1 MMANTGNMPEALDV
15 AGSKHAPEA
24 KYTPEEIIAKLQAH
38 PKFGSQIKPI
48 TKHQSAI
55 ISSGLEPAVVIAGA
69 GSGKTETMSNRVL
82 YLVANG
88 FATPDQILGLTFT
101 RKAAGELSVRIRKR
115 LRQLS
120 QLPEFK
126 HITTHSTAVTTYHS
140 YAGKLLSEHAIRYG
154 IDADAEPLGEAAIW
168 QIASDV
174 VRNWSDDSYRNDSAV
189 STVIKD
195 LLGLSKFMLEHQVA
209 ASDIKTI
216 GDEMLERLQALA
228 GSTNED
234 TRAVARAMRQ
244 RNSLLPMVEAFMERR
259 KAAGELSF
267 DDQMSLAADIAQN
280 FVDVGTLERG
290 KFTVVLLDE
299 YQDTSQSQVR
309 MLSSLFGNSVS
320 ETGHPVMAVGDPSQ
334 AIYTWRGASA
344 GTMASF
350 HKYFPKAAG
359 QTGIEQ
365 FSLPTTFRNDKII
378 LAAANTISE
387 QIKADGGQQVVELE
401 ARNGAGEGE
410 LAYGVYETVETESQ
424 AIAEYF
430 KALWNPESNKS
441 FAVLVRKRSQIASIE
456 NALHEQGLPV
466 EVIGIGGLIHIP
478 EVADVVTL
486 MKIITDPDSG
496 SSLMRHLTGPRI
508 NLGPRD
514 IAALGTFSRE
524 RATAMHA
531 DSKSFIKK
539 IAAGNPDQLEADDQF
554 SGSIIDAL
562 DEISSAHK
570 HTFSEV
576 GYKRLV
582 VFAQDLRRLRSRAG
596 GQITDLITEI
606 ENYLTLESELTL
618 REGSQSG
625 RRHLDRF
632 LDEAAKFE
640 RSGGSV
646 SAFLDWLDI
655 ASDEEG
661 GLKVGA
667 PEVRTDVVQIL
678 TVHMAKGAEWD
689 VVAIPGLSEGTFPGV
704 NRSDPDNWLKNEK
717 HVPFALRGDAHEL
730 PHFTLDGI
738 TKNSDAAKAIKE
750 FARQCVD
757 HIKMRE
763 EMRLA
768 YVAVTRARTHLICTT
783 AWWRDGANWVSPS
796 NIFTLIATAASAN
809 GGRLISDVAAPDE
822 TCENPTLENPQTAA
836 WPRDYLG
843 DKRAQFDAAIERVN
857 ASQVH
862 PLVDSTDAEVNSWIM
877 DANSLIT
884 EQRNRASDVV
894 TVALPTRLS
903 TSTLVALH
911 ENPQELAL
919 NIRRPMPR
927 GQDQYSR
934 RGTAFHLW
942 VEQQFTDPAT
952 LFGEEYLDY
961 LDPLDDDSKL
971 EDLKAAWLKSVY
983 ANRTPARVEVPFE
996 TTIAG
1001 VLVRGRIDA
1010 VYKNPDGDGFQ
1021 VVDWKTGSKQL
1032 GRSAQ
1037 VQLAMYR
1044 LAWAKLSGCDIS
1056 KVSAAFHYVPTG
1068 ITDQPADLLDEA
1080 ALIALISSVDEAQ

>member
-1 MMANTGNMPEALDV
+1 MTDALGN
-15 AGSKHAPEA
+15 SQA

-126 HITTHSTAVTTYHS
+126 HITSTSTAVTTYHS

-154 IDADAEPLGEAAIW
+154 IDADADPLGEAAIW

-189 STVIKD
+189 STVIRD
-195 LLGLSKFMLEHQVA
+195 LLGLSKFMLEHQVK
-209 ASDIKTI
+209 ASDIEAI
-216 GDEMLERLQALA
+216 GNEMLEKLA
-228 GSTNED
+228 VLGGGTNED

-244 RNSLLPMVEAFMERR
+244 RNSLLPMVDAFMERR
-259 KAAGELSF
+259 KASGELSF

-280 FVDVGTLERG
+280 FEDVGTLERG
-290 KFTVVLLDE
+290 KYTVVLLDE

-309 MLSSLFGNSVS
+309 MLSSLYGNSVK

-359 QTGIEQ
+359 QAGTQQ
-365 FSLPTTFRNDKII
+365 FSLPTTFRNDAII
-378 LAAANTISE
+378 LAAANAMSAH
-387 QIKADGGQQVVELE
+387 IKADGGQQVVELE
-401 ARNGAGEGE
+401 ARNGAGAGE
-410 LAYGVYETVETESQ
+410 LAYGIYETVETESQ

-430 KALWNPESNKS
+430 KELWNPDAAKS
-441 FAVLVRKRSQIASIE
+441 FAVLVRKRSQIPSIE
-456 NALHEQGLPV
+456 HALREQGLPV

-486 MKIITDPDSG
+486 MKIITDPDAG
-496 SSLMRHLTGPRI
+496 SSLMRHLTGPR
-508 NLGPRD
+508 D
-514 IAALGTFSRE
+514 IAALGGFSRE
-524 RATAMHA
+524 RAKALHA

-554 SGSIIDAL
+554 AGSIIDAL
-562 DEISSAHK
+562 DEITSAK
-570 HTFSEV
+570 KTGFSDL
-576 GYKRLV
+576 GYQRLV
-582 VFAQDLRRLRSRAG
+582 TFAQDLRRLRSRAG

-606 ENYLTLESELTL
+606 ENYLTLETEITL
-618 REGSQSG
+618 REGSQTG

-646 SAFLDWLDI
+646 SAFLDWLDV

-689 VVAIPGLSEGTFPGV
+689 VVAVPGLSEGTFPGV

-730 PHFTLDGI
+730 PHFSLDGI
-738 TKNSDAAKAIKE
+738 SKNSEASKAIKE
-750 FARQCVD
+750 FASQCVD
-757 HIKMRE
+757 QIKMRE

-783 AWWRDGANWVSPS
+783 AWWRDGSKSVSPS
-796 NIFTLIATAASAN
+796 NIFTLIAGAASAH
-809 GGRLISDVAAPDE
+809 GGRLISDCAAPDNDS
-822 TCENPTLENPQTAA
+822 ENPTLENPVTAV

-843 DKRAQFDAAIERVN
+843 EKRAQFDAAIALVH
-857 ASQVH
+857 ASDVH
-862 PLVDSTDAEVNSWIM
+862 PLIDSRDDEVNSWIM
-877 DANSLIT
+877 DAHSLIT
-884 EQRNRASDVV
+884 EQRNRASDLLQ
-894 TVALPTRLS
+894 VALPTRLS

-942 VEQQFTDPAT
+942 VERQFTDAAT
-952 LFGEEYLDY
+952 LFGDEYLDY
-961 LDPLDDDSKL
+961 LDPLEDDSKL
-971 EDLKAAWLKSVY
+971 EDLKAAWLKSNF

-1001 VLVRGRIDA
+1001 VLIRGRIDA
-1010 VYKNPDGDGFQ
+1010 IYSDGDGFQ

-1032 GRSAQ
+1032 GKSAQ

-1056 KVSAAFHYVPTG
+1056 KISAAFHYVPTG
-1068 ITDQPADLLDEA
+1068 VTDQLADLLDEA
-1080 ALIALISSVDEAQ
+1080 ALIALIASVDSIQPAS

>member
-1 MMANTGNMPEALDV
+1 MTKAQYA
-15 AGSKHAPEA
+15 
-24 KYTPEEIIAKLQAH
+24 PEEIIAKLQ
-38 PKFGSQIKPI
+38 KEFGSEIKPI
-48 TKHQSAI
+48 TEHQSAI

-120 QLPEFK
+120 QFKEFE
-126 HITTHSTAVTTYHS
+126 HITSTSAVTTYHS

-154 IDADAEPLGEAAIW
+154 IDADTDPLGEAAIW

-174 VRNWSDDSYRNDSAV
+174 VRNWSDDSYRNDSEV

-195 LLGLSKFMLEHQVA
+195 LLGLSKLMLEHQVKA
-209 ASDIKTI
+209 ADIETI
-216 GDEMLERLQALA
+216 GNDMLGKLELLA

-244 RNSLLPMVEAFMERR
+244 RNGLLPMVEAFMERR

-280 FVDVGTLERG
+280 FEDVGTLERG
-290 KFTVVLLDE
+290 KYTVVLLDE

-309 MLSSLFGNSVS
+309 MLSSLYGA
-320 ETGHPVMAVGDPSQ
+320 GHPVMAVGDPSQ

-350 HKYFPKAAG
+350 SKYFPKAQG
-359 QTGIEQ
+359 QTGREQ

-378 LAAANTISE
+378 LTAANAISA

-401 ARNGAGEGE
+401 ARDDAGPGE
-410 LAYGVYETVETESQ
+410 LAYGIYETVETESQ

-430 KALWNPESNKS
+430 KALWNPEEKKT
-441 FAVLVRKRSQIASIE
+441 FAVLVRKRSQIPSIE
-456 NALHEQGLPV
+456 SALREQGLPV

-486 MKIITDPDSG
+486 MKIITDPDAG

-514 IAALGTFSRE
+514 IAALGAFSRE
-524 RATAMHA
+524 RAKLLHA

-554 SGSIIDAL
+554 AGSIIDAL
-562 DEISSAHK
+562 DEITSAK
-570 HTFSEV
+570 KSGFSEL
-576 GYKRLV
+576 GYQRLV
-582 VFAQDLRRLRSRAG
+582 SFAQDLRRLRSRAG
-596 GQITDLITEI
+596 GQITDLVTEI
-606 ENYLTLESELTL
+606 ENYLTLESEITL
-618 REGSQSG
+618 REGSQTG

-632 LDEAAKFE
+632 LDEASKFE

-678 TVHMAKGAEWD
+678 TVHMAKGAEWH
-689 VVAIPGLSEGTFPGV
+689 VVAVPGLSDGTFPGV

-730 PHFTLDGI
+730 PHFSLDRI

-750 FARQCVD
+750 FTRQCVD

-768 YVAVTRARTHLICTT
+768 YVAVTRARTHLICTAT
-783 AWWRDGANWVSPS
+783 WWRDGANSVSPS
-796 NIFTLIATAASAN
+796 DFFTLIAGAASAN
-809 GGRLISDVAAPDE
+809 GGRLISDVAAPDDHA
-822 TCENPTLENPQTAA
+822 ENPTLENPLTAM

-843 DKRAQFDAAIERVN
+843 DRRAQFDAAIGLVN
-857 ASQVH
+857 ASDVH
-862 PLVDSTDAEVNSWIM
+862 PLVASKDLEVNSWIM
-877 DANSLIT
+877 DAHSLIT
-884 EQRNRASDVV
+884 EQRNRSSDVV
-894 TVALPTRLS
+894 QVALPTRLS

-942 VEQQFTDPAT
+942 VERQFTEAAT
-952 LFGEEYLDY
+952 LFGDEYLDY

-971 EDLKAAWLKSVY
+971 EDLKAAWLKSSF

-996 TTIAG
+996 TIIAG
-1001 VLVRGRIDA
+1001 VLIRGRIDA
-1010 VYKNPDGDGFQ
+1010 VYPDGDGFQ

-1032 GRSAQ
+1032 GKSAQ

-1044 LAWAKLSGCDIS
+1044 LAWAKLSGCDIF
-1056 KVSAAFHYVPTG
+1056 KISAAFHYVPTG
-1068 ITDQPADLLDEA
+1068 VTDQPADLLDEA
-1080 ALIALISSVDEAQ
+1080 ALIKLITSIDQA

>member
-1 MMANTGNMPEALDV
+1 M
-15 AGSKHAPEA
+15 SA
-24 KYTPEEIIAKLQAH
+24 KYTPEQIIEKLQAH

-48 TKHQSAI
+48 TSHQSSI

-120 QLPEFK
+120 QLKEFE
-126 HITTHSTAVTTYHS
+126 HITSTSTAVTTYHS

-154 IDADAEPLGEAAIW
+154 IDADADPLGEAAIW

-174 VRNWSDDSYRNDSAV
+174 VRNWSDDSYRNDSEV

-195 LLGLSKFMLEHQVA
+195 LLGLSKLMLEHQVKA
-209 ASDIKTI
+209 ADIEAI
-216 GDEMLERLQALA
+216 GNDMLGKLELLA

-244 RNSLLPMVEAFMERR
+244 RNGLLPMVEAFMERR

-280 FVDVGTLERG
+280 FQDVGTLERG
-290 KFTVVLLDE
+290 KYTVVLLDE

-309 MLSSLFGNSVS
+309 MLSSLYGS
-320 ETGHPVMAVGDPSQ
+320 GHPVMAVGDPSQ

-350 HKYFPKAAG
+350 SKYFPKAQG
-359 QTGIEQ
+359 QTGREQ

-378 LAAANTISE
+378 LAAANAISA

-401 ARNGAGEGE
+401 ARDDAGPGE
-410 LAYGVYETVETESQ
+410 LAYGIYETVETESQ

-430 KALWNPESNKS
+430 KALWNPEEKKT
-441 FAVLVRKRSQIASIE
+441 FAVLVRKRSQIPSIE
-456 NALHEQGLPV
+456 SALREQGLPV

-486 MKIITDPDSG
+486 MKIITDPDAG

-514 IAALGTFSRE
+514 IAALGAFSRE
-524 RATAMHA
+524 RAKLLHA

-554 SGSIIDAL
+554 AGSIIDAL
-562 DEISSAHK
+562 DEITSAK
-570 HTFSEV
+570 KGGFSDL
-576 GYKRLV
+576 GYQRLIS
-582 VFAQDLRRLRSRAG
+582 FAQDLRRLRSRAG

-606 ENYLTLESELTL
+606 ENYLTLESEITL
-618 REGSQSG
+618 REGTQTG

-632 LDEAAKFE
+632 LDEASKFE
-640 RSGGSV
+640 HSGGSL

-678 TVHMAKGAEWD
+678 TVHMAKGAEWH
-689 VVAIPGLSEGTFPGV
+689 VVAVPGLSDGTFPGV

-730 PHFTLDGI
+730 PRFTLDGI

-768 YVAVTRARTHLICTT
+768 YVAVTRARTHLICT
-783 AWWRDGANWVSPS
+783 ASWWRDGANSVSPS
-796 NIFTLIATAASAN
+796 NFFTLIAGAASAN
-809 GGRLISDVAAPDE
+809 GGRLISDVAAPDDDA
-822 TCENPTLENPQTAA
+822 ENPTLENPLTAI

-843 DKRAQFDAAIERVN
+843 DKRAQFDAAIALVN
-857 ASQVH
+857 ASEVH
-862 PLVDSTDAEVNSWIM
+862 PLIDSQNPEVNSWIM
-877 DANSLIT
+877 DAHSLIT

-894 TVALPTRLS
+894 EVALPTRLS

-942 VEQQFTDPAT
+942 VERQFTDAAT
-952 LFGEEYLDY
+952 LFGDEYLDY
-961 LDPLDDDSKL
+961 LDPLEDDSKL
-971 EDLKAAWLKSVY
+971 EDLKAAWLKSSF
-983 ANRTPARVEVPFE
+983 ADRTPARVEVPFE

-1001 VLVRGRIDA
+1001 VLIRGRIDA
-1010 VYKNPDGDGFQ
+1010 IYPDGDGFQ

-1032 GRSAQ
+1032 GKSAQ

-1044 LAWAKLSGCDIS
+1044 LAWAKLSGCDVS
-1056 KVSAAFHYVPTG
+1056 KISAAFHYVPTG
-1068 ITDQPADLLDEA
+1068 VTDQPADLLDEA
-1080 ALIALISSVDEAQ
+1080 ALVALISSIQQSE

>member
-1 MMANTGNMPEALDV
+1 MSQDKKPTF
-15 AGSKHAPEA
+15 
-24 KYTPEEIIAKLQAH
+24 TPEQIIAKLQAH

-48 TKHQSAI
+48 TVHQSQI
-55 ISSGLEPAVVIAGA
+55 IQSGLEPSVVVAGA

-82 YLVANG
+82 YLVANEL
-88 FATPDQILGLTFT
+88 ATPDQILGLTFT

-126 HITTHSTAVTTYHS
+126 HISATGTAVTTYHS

-174 VRNWSDDSYRNDSAV
+174 VRNWADDSYRNQSAV

-195 LLGLSKFMLEHQVA
+195 LLGLSKFMLEHQA
-209 ASDIKTI
+209 KASDIERI
-216 GDEMLERLQALA
+216 DNEILEQMQRFS
-228 GSTNED
+228 GSTNEE
-234 TRAVARAMRQ
+234 TRAVVRAMQQ
-244 RNSLLPMVEAFMERR
+244 RNSLLPMVEVFMERR

-267 DDQMSLAADIAQN
+267 DDQMSLAADISEN
-280 FVDVGTLERG
+280 FADVGALERG
-290 KFTVVLLDE
+290 KYKIVLLDE

-309 MLSSLFGNSVS
+309 MLSSLYGG
-320 ETGHPVMAVGDPSQ
+320 GHPVMAVGDPSQ

-350 HKYFPKAAG
+350 VKYFPKQG
-359 QTGIEQ
+359 HQTGVQ
-365 FSLPTTFRNDKII
+365 MFSLPTTFRNDSII
-378 LAAANTISE
+378 LAAANAVGAH
-387 QIKADGGQQVVELE
+387 IKSSGGQQVVELE
-401 ARNGAGEGE
+401 ARDGASKGE
-410 LAYGVYETVETESQ
+410 LAYGVYETIGSE
-424 AIAEYF
+424 AAGIAEYF
-430 KALWNPESNKS
+430 KALWNPDALKS
-441 FAVLVRKRSQIASIE
+441 CAVLVRKRSQIPAIE
-456 NALHEQGLPV
+456 SALRERGLPV

-486 MKIITDPDSG
+486 MKLITDPDAG

-524 RATAMHA
+524 RAKAVHA

-562 DEISSAHK
+562 DEITSAK
-570 HTFSEV
+570 KISFSDI
-576 GYKRLV
+576 GYQRLV
-582 VFAQDLRRLRSRAG
+582 IFAQDLRRLRARSG
-596 GQITDLITEI
+596 GQITDLISEI
-606 ENYLTLESELTL
+606 ENYLTLETEIVL
-618 REGSQSG
+618 REGSQTG

-640 RSGGSV
+640 RTGGSI
-646 SAFLDWLDI
+646 SAFLDWLDV

-667 PEVRTDVVQIL
+667 PEVRTDVIQIL

-689 VVAIPGLSEGTFPGV
+689 VVAVPGLSEGTFPGV
-704 NRSDPDNWLKNEK
+704 NKSDPDNWLKNEK
-717 HVPFALRGDAHEL
+717 HVPFALRGDASEL
-730 PHFTLDGI
+730 PSFSFDGI
-738 TKNSDAAKAIKE
+738 EKNSEAAKAIKA
-750 FARQCVD
+750 FGSQCVD
-757 HIKMRE
+757 QIKMRE

-768 YVAVTRARTHLICTT
+768 YVAVTRARTHLLCT
-783 AWWRDGANWVSPS
+783 ASWWRDGSRSVAPS
-796 NIFTLIATAASAN
+796 TIFNIIAASASSN
-809 GGRLISDVAAPDE
+809 GGVLISDILAPE
-822 TCENPTLENPQTAA
+822 EASENPTLENPQIAA

-843 DKRAQFDAAIERVN
+843 EKRASFDVAVELIAT
-857 ASQVH
+857 S
-862 PLVDSTDAEVNSWIM
+862 AEHSLIPNHSKVINSWIV
-877 DANSLIT
+877 DAQSLIT
-884 EQRNRASDVV
+884 EHQLQKKDVIE
-894 TVALPTRLS
+894 VALPTRLS
-903 TSTLVALH
+903 TSNLVALH
-911 ENPQELAL
+911 EDPQGLAL

-942 VEQQFTDPAT
+942 VEREFTDAAT

-961 LDPLDDDSKL
+961 LDPLEGDATL
-971 EDLKAAWLKSVY
+971 ENLKASWLKSSF
-983 ANRTPARVEVPFE
+983 ASRTPVRVEVPFE

-1001 VLVRGRIDA
+1001 VLIRGRIDA
-1010 VYKNPDGDGFQ
+1010 IYSDGDGFQ
-1021 VVDWKTGSKQL
+1021 VVDWKTGSKKL
-1032 GRSAQ
+1032 GESAR

-1044 LAWAKLSGCDIS
+1044 LAWAKLSGCELS

-1068 ITDQPADLLDEA
+1068 VTDQPADLLDEQD
-1080 ALIALISSVDEAQ
+1080 LIKLITAIEINKK

>member
-1 MMANTGNMPEALDV
+1 MTD
-15 AGSKHAPEA
+15 A
-24 KYTPEEIIAKLQAH
+24 KYTPEQIIAKLQAH

-126 HITTHSTAVTTYHS
+126 HITSTSTAVTTYHS

-195 LLGLSKFMLEHQVA
+195 LLGLSKLMLEHQVKA
-209 ASDIKTI
+209 AEIESI
-216 GDEMLERLQALA
+216 GNEMLERLEAL
-228 GSTNED
+228 GGDTNDE
-234 TRAVARAMRQ
+234 TRKVARAMRQ

-280 FVDVGTLERG
+280 FEDVGVLERG
-290 KFTVVLLDE
+290 KYKVVLLDE

-309 MLSSLFGNSVS
+309 MLSSLYGA
-320 ETGHPVMAVGDPSQ
+320 GHPVMAVGDPSQ

-350 HKYFPKAAG
+350 HKYFPKAPG

-365 FSLPTTFRNDKII
+365 FSLPTTFRNDAII
-378 LAAANTISE
+378 LAAANSISA

-401 ARNGAGEGE
+401 ARDGAGAGE
-410 LAYGVYETVETESQ
+410 LCYGIYETVETESQ

-441 FAVLVRKRSQIASIE
+441 FAVLVRKRSQIPSIE
-456 NALHEQGLPV
+456 NALREQGLPV

-486 MKIITDPDSG
+486 MKIITDPDAG

-514 IAALGTFSRE
+514 IAALGAFSRE
-524 RATAMHA
+524 RAKAMHA

-539 IAAGNPDQLEADDQF
+539 IAAGNPEQLEADDQF
-554 SGSIIDAL
+554 AGSIIDAL
-562 DEISSAHK
+562 DEIASAK
-570 HTFSEV
+570 KSGFSDL
-576 GYKRLV
+576 GYQRLLT
-582 VFAQDLRRLRSRAG
+582 FAQDLRRLRSRAG
-596 GQITDLITEI
+596 GQITDLISEI
-606 ENYLTLESELTL
+606 ENYLTLESEITL
-618 REGSQSG
+618 REGSQTG

-632 LDEAAKFE
+632 LDEASKFE

-646 SAFLDWLDI
+646 SAFLDWLDV

-689 VVAIPGLSEGTFPGV
+689 VVAVPGLSEGTFPGV
-704 NRSDPDNWLKNEK
+704 NKSDPDNWLKNEK

-730 PHFTLDGI
+730 PNFSLEGI
-738 TKNSDAAKAIKE
+738 TKNSEASKAIKA
-750 FARQCVD
+750 FATQCVD
-757 HIKMRE
+757 QIKMRE

-768 YVAVTRARTHLICTT
+768 YVAVTRARSHLICTT
-783 AWWRDGANWVSPS
+783 SWWRDGANSVSPS
-796 NIFTLIATAASAN
+796 QIFTLIASAASAH
-809 GGRLISDVAAPDE
+809 GGRLISDVSAPDDDAD
-822 TCENPTLENPQTAA
+822 NPTLENPLTAI

-843 DKRAQFDAAIERVN
+843 DKRAQFDAAIELVN
-857 ASQVH
+857 ASDVH
-862 PLVDSTDAEVNSWIM
+862 PLIDSQDPEVNSWIM
-877 DANSLIT
+877 DAHSLIT
-884 EQRNRASDVV
+884 EVRNRASDVLEV
-894 TVALPTRLS
+894 PLPSRMS
-903 TSTLVALH
+903 TSTMVALH

-942 VEQQFTDPAT
+942 VERQFTDAAT
-952 LFGEEYLDY
+952 LFGDEYLDY

-971 EDLKAAWLKSVY
+971 EDLKAAWLKSTF

-1001 VLVRGRIDA
+1001 VLIRGRIDA
-1010 VYKNPDGDGFQ
+1010 IYADGDGFQ

-1032 GRSAQ
+1032 GKSAQ

-1056 KVSAAFHYVPTG
+1056 KISAAFHYVPSG
-1068 ITDQPADLLDEA
+1068 ITDSPSDLLDEA
-1080 ALIALISSVDEAQ
+1080 ALIALISNVQKQAK

>member
-1 MMANTGNMPEALDV
+1 MTKAQ
-15 AGSKHAPEA
+15 
-24 KYTPEEIIAKLQAH
+24 YTPEEIIEKLQK
-38 PKFGSQIKPI
+38 KFGSEIKPI
-48 TKHQSAI
+48 TEHQSAI

-88 FATPDQILGLTFT
+88 LATPDQILGLTFT

-120 QLPEFK
+120 QLEEFK
-126 HITTHSTAVTTYHS
+126 HITSTSTAVTTYHS

-154 IDADAEPLGEAAIW
+154 IDADADPLGEAAIW

-195 LLGLSKFMLEHQVA
+195 LLGLSKLMLEHQVK
-209 ASDIKTI
+209 ASDIEAI
-216 GDEMLERLQALA
+216 GNDVLEKLQMLA

-244 RNSLLPMVEAFMERR
+244 RNGLLPMVEAFMERR

-280 FVDVGTLERG
+280 FEDVGTLERG
-290 KFTVVLLDE
+290 KYTVVLLDE

-309 MLSSLFGNSVS
+309 MLSSLYG
-320 ETGHPVMAVGDPSQ
+320 TGHPVMAVGDPSQ

-350 HKYFPKAAG
+350 SKYFPKAQG
-359 QTGIEQ
+359 QTGTEE
-365 FSLPTTFRNDKII
+365 FSLPRTFRNDKII
-378 LAAANTISE
+378 LAAANTISAE
-387 QIKADGGQQVVELE
+387 IKAAGGQQVVELE
-401 ARNGAGEGE
+401 ARTGAGDGE
-410 LAYGVYETVETESQ
+410 LAYGIYETVETESQ

-430 KALWNPESNKS
+430 KALWKPEEKKS
-441 FAVLVRKRSQIASIE
+441 FAVLVRKRSQIVSIE
-456 NALHEQGLPV
+456 NALREQGLPV

-486 MKIITDPDSG
+486 MKIITDPDAG
-496 SSLMRHLTGPRI
+496 SSLMRHLTGARI

-514 IAALGTFSRE
+514 IAALGAFSRE
-524 RATAMHA
+524 RAKAMHA

-562 DEISSAHK
+562 DEITSAK
-570 HTFSEV
+570 KSGFSDL
-576 GYKRLV
+576 GYQRLV
-582 VFAQDLRRLRSRAG
+582 SFAQDLRRLRSRAG
-596 GQITDLITEI
+596 GQITDLVTEI
-606 ENYLTLESELTL
+606 ENYLTLESEITL
-618 REGSQSG
+618 REGSQTG

-632 LDEAAKFE
+632 LDEASKFE

-689 VVAIPGLSEGTFPGV
+689 VVAVPGLSEGTFPGV

-730 PHFTLDGI
+730 PRFTLDGI
-738 TKNSDAAKAIKE
+738 TKNSEAAKAIKE

-783 AWWRDGANWVSPS
+783 SWWRDGANSVSPS
-796 NIFTLIATAASAN
+796 NIFTLISGAASAN
-809 GGRLISDVAAPDE
+809 GGRLISDVAAPDDDA
-822 TCENPTLENPQTAA
+822 ENPTLENPKTAV

-843 DKRAQFDAAIERVN
+843 DKRVQFDAAIALVDSSE
-857 ASQVH
+857 VH
-862 PLVDSTDAEVNSWIM
+862 PLIESQDDEVNSWIM
-877 DANSLIT
+877 DAHSLIT

-894 TVALPTRLS
+894 QVALPTRLS

-911 ENPQELAL
+911 ENPHELAL

-942 VEQQFTDPAT
+942 VERQFTDAAT
-952 LFGEEYLDY
+952 LFGDEYLDY

-971 EDLKAAWLKSVY
+971 EDLKAAWLKSSF

-1001 VLVRGRIDA
+1001 VLIRGRIDA
-1010 VYKNPDGDGFQ
+1010 IYRDGDGFQ

-1032 GRSAQ
+1032 GKSAQ

-1056 KVSAAFHYVPTG
+1056 KISAAFHYVPTG
-1068 ITDQPADLLDEA
+1068 VTDQPADLLDEA
-1080 ALIALISSVDEAQ
+1080 ALIALITAVDLQQ

>member
-1 MMANTGNMPEALDV
+1 MTD
-15 AGSKHAPEA
+15 A
-24 KYTPEEIIAKLQAH
+24 KYTPEQIIAKLQAH

-126 HITTHSTAVTTYHS
+126 HITSTSTAVTTYHS

-195 LLGLSKFMLEHQVA
+195 LLGLSKLMLEHQVKA
-209 ASDIKTI
+209 ADIESI
-216 GDEMLERLQALA
+216 GNEMLERLEAL
-228 GSTNED
+228 GGDTNDE
-234 TRAVARAMRQ
+234 TRKVARAMRQ

-280 FVDVGTLERG
+280 FEDVGVLERG
-290 KFTVVLLDE
+290 KYKVVLLDE

-309 MLSSLFGNSVS
+309 MLSSLYGA
-320 ETGHPVMAVGDPSQ
+320 GHPVMAVGDPSQ

-350 HKYFPKAAG
+350 HKYFPKAPG

-365 FSLPTTFRNDKII
+365 FSLPTTFRNDAII
-378 LAAANTISE
+378 LAAANSISA

-401 ARNGAGEGE
+401 ARDGAGAGE
-410 LAYGVYETVETESQ
+410 LCYGIYETVETESQ

-430 KALWNPESNKS
+430 KALWNPAEGKS
-441 FAVLVRKRSQIASIE
+441 FAVLVRKRSQIPSIE
-456 NALHEQGLPV
+456 NALREQGLPV

-486 MKIITDPDSG
+486 MKIITDPDAG

-514 IAALGTFSRE
+514 IAALGAFSRE
-524 RATAMHA
+524 RAKAMHA

-539 IAAGNPDQLEADDQF
+539 IAAGNPEQLEADDQF
-554 SGSIIDAL
+554 AGSIIDAL
-562 DEISSAHK
+562 DEIASAK
-570 HTFSEV
+570 KSGFSDL
-576 GYKRLV
+576 GYQRLLT
-582 VFAQDLRRLRSRAG
+582 FAQDLRRLRSRAG
-596 GQITDLITEI
+596 GQITDLISEI
-606 ENYLTLESELTL
+606 ENYLTLESEITL
-618 REGSQSG
+618 REGSQTG

-632 LDEAAKFE
+632 LDEASKFE

-646 SAFLDWLDI
+646 SAFLDWLDV

-689 VVAIPGLSEGTFPGV
+689 VVAVPGLSEGTFPGV
-704 NRSDPDNWLKNEK
+704 NKSDPDNWLKNEK

-730 PHFTLDGI
+730 PNFSLEGI
-738 TKNSDAAKAIKE
+738 TKNSEASKAIKA
-750 FARQCVD
+750 FATQCVD
-757 HIKMRE
+757 QIKMRE

-783 AWWRDGANWVSPS
+783 SWWRDGANSVSPS
-796 NIFTLIATAASAN
+796 QIFTLIASAASAH
-809 GGRLISDVAAPDE
+809 GGRLISDVSAPDDDAD
-822 TCENPTLENPQTAA
+822 NPTLENPLTAI

-843 DKRAQFDAAIERVN
+843 DKRAQFDAAIELVN
-857 ASQVH
+857 ASDVH
-862 PLVDSTDAEVNSWIM
+862 PLIDSQDPEVNSWIM
-877 DANSLIT
+877 DAHSLIT
-884 EQRNRASDVV
+884 EVRNRASDVLEV
-894 TVALPTRLS
+894 PLPSRMS
-903 TSTLVALH
+903 TSTMVALH

-942 VEQQFTDPAT
+942 VERQFTDAAT
-952 LFGEEYLDY
+952 LFGDEYLDY

-971 EDLKAAWLKSVY
+971 EDLKAAWLKSTF

-1001 VLVRGRIDA
+1001 VLIRGRIDA
-1010 VYKNPDGDGFQ
+1010 VYADGDGFQ

-1032 GRSAQ
+1032 GKSAQ

-1056 KVSAAFHYVPTG
+1056 KVSAAFHYVPSG
-1068 ITDQPADLLDEA
+1068 ITDSPSDLLDEA
-1080 ALIALISSVDEAQ
+1080 ALIALISNVQTQAK

>member
-1 MMANTGNMPEALDV
+1 MTD
-15 AGSKHAPEA
+15 A
-24 KYTPEEIIAKLQAH
+24 KYTPEQIIAKLQAH

-126 HITTHSTAVTTYHS
+126 HITSTSTAVTTYHS
-140 YAGKLLSEHAIRYG
+140 YAGKLLSEHAICYG
-154 IDADAEPLGEAAIW
+154 IDAEAEPLGEAAIW

-195 LLGLSKFMLEHQVA
+195 LLGLSKLMLEHQVKA
-209 ASDIKTI
+209 ADIESI
-216 GDEMLERLQALA
+216 GNEMLERLEAL
-228 GSTNED
+228 GGDTNDE
-234 TRAVARAMRQ
+234 TRKVARAMHQ

-280 FVDVGTLERG
+280 FEDVGVLERG
-290 KFTVVLLDE
+290 KYKVVLLDE

-309 MLSSLFGNSVS
+309 MLSSLYGA
-320 ETGHPVMAVGDPSQ
+320 GHPVMAVGDPSQ

-350 HKYFPKAAG
+350 HKYFPKAPG

-365 FSLPTTFRNDKII
+365 FSLPTTFRNDAII
-378 LAAANTISE
+378 LAAANSISA

-401 ARNGAGEGE
+401 ARDGAGAGE
-410 LAYGVYETVETESQ
+410 LCYGIYETVETESQ

-430 KALWNPESNKS
+430 KALWNPAEGKS

-456 NALHEQGLPV
+456 NALREQGLPV

-486 MKIITDPDSG
+486 MKIITDPDAG

-514 IAALGTFSRE
+514 IAALGAFSRE
-524 RATAMHA
+524 RAKAMHA

-539 IAAGNPDQLEADDQF
+539 IAAGNPEQLEADDQF
-554 SGSIIDAL
+554 AGSIIDAL
-562 DEISSAHK
+562 DEIASAK
-570 HTFSEV
+570 KSGFSDL
-576 GYKRLV
+576 GYQRLLT
-582 VFAQDLRRLRSRAG
+582 FAQDLRRLRSRAG
-596 GQITDLITEI
+596 GQITDLISEI
-606 ENYLTLESELTL
+606 ENYLTLESEITL
-618 REGSQSG
+618 REGSQTG
-625 RRHLDRF
+625 RRHVDRF
-632 LDEAAKFE
+632 LDEASKFE

-646 SAFLDWLDI
+646 SAFLDWLDV

-689 VVAIPGLSEGTFPGV
+689 VVAVPGLSEGTFPGV
-704 NRSDPDNWLKNEK
+704 NKSDPDNWLKNEK

-730 PHFTLDGI
+730 PNFSLDGI
-738 TKNSDAAKAIKE
+738 TKNSEASKAIKA
-750 FARQCVD
+750 FATQCVD
-757 HIKMRE
+757 QIKMRE

-783 AWWRDGANWVSPS
+783 SWWRDGANSVSPS
-796 NIFTLIATAASAN
+796 QIFSLIASAASAH
-809 GGRLISDVAAPDE
+809 GGRLISDVSAPDDDAD
-822 TCENPTLENPQTAA
+822 NPTLENPLTAI

-843 DKRAQFDAAIERVN
+843 DKRAEFDAAIELVN
-857 ASQVH
+857 ASDVH
-862 PLVDSTDAEVNSWIM
+862 PLIDSQDPEVNSWIM
-877 DANSLIT
+877 DAHSLIT
-884 EQRNRASDVV
+884 EVRNRASDVLEV
-894 TVALPTRLS
+894 PLPSRMS
-903 TSTLVALH
+903 TSTMVALH

-942 VEQQFTDPAT
+942 VERQFTDAAT
-952 LFGEEYLDY
+952 LFGDEYLDY

-971 EDLKAAWLKSVY
+971 EDLKAAWLKSTF

-1001 VLVRGRIDA
+1001 VLIRGRIDA
-1010 VYKNPDGDGFQ
+1010 VYADGDGFQ

-1032 GRSAQ
+1032 GKSAQ

-1056 KVSAAFHYVPTG
+1056 KVSAAFHYVPSG
-1068 ITDQPADLLDEA
+1068 ITDSPSDLLDEA
-1080 ALIALISSVDEAQ
+1080 ALIALISNVQTQAK

>member
-1 MMANTGNMPEALDV
+1 MTPE
-15 AGSKHAPEA
+15 SIQPQ
-24 KYTPEEIIAKLQAH
+24 YTPEQIIAKLQAH

-126 HITTHSTAVTTYHS
+126 HITSTSTAVTTYHS

-195 LLGLSKFMLEHQVA
+195 LLGLSKLMLEHQVKA
-209 ASDIKTI
+209 ADIESI
-216 GDEMLERLQALA
+216 GNEMLERLEAL
-228 GSTNED
+228 GGDTNDE
-234 TRAVARAMRQ
+234 TRKVARAMRQ

-280 FVDVGTLERG
+280 FEDVGVLERG
-290 KFTVVLLDE
+290 KYKVVLLDE

-309 MLSSLFGNSVS
+309 MLSSLYGA
-320 ETGHPVMAVGDPSQ
+320 GHPVMAVGDPSQ

-350 HKYFPKAAG
+350 HKYFPKAPG

-365 FSLPTTFRNDKII
+365 FSLPTTFRNDAII
-378 LAAANTISE
+378 LAAANSISA

-401 ARNGAGEGE
+401 ARDGAGAGE
-410 LAYGVYETVETESQ
+410 LCYGIYETVETESQ

-430 KALWNPESNKS
+430 KALWNPAEGKS

-456 NALHEQGLPV
+456 NALREQGLPV

-486 MKIITDPDSG
+486 MKIITDPDAG

-514 IAALGTFSRE
+514 IAALGAFSRE
-524 RATAMHA
+524 RAKAMHA

-539 IAAGNPDQLEADDQF
+539 IAAGNPEQLEADDQF
-554 SGSIIDAL
+554 AGSIIDAL
-562 DEISSAHK
+562 DEIVSAK
-570 HTFSEV
+570 KSGFSDL
-576 GYKRLV
+576 GYQRLLTY
-582 VFAQDLRRLRSRAG
+582 AQDLRRLRSRAG
-596 GQITDLITEI
+596 GQITDLISEI
-606 ENYLTLESELTL
+606 ENYLTLESEITL
-618 REGSQSG
+618 REGSQTG

-632 LDEAAKFE
+632 LDEASKFE

-646 SAFLDWLDI
+646 SAFLDWLDV

-689 VVAIPGLSEGTFPGV
+689 VVAVPGLSEGTFPGV
-704 NRSDPDNWLKNEK
+704 NKSDPDNWLKNEK

-730 PHFTLDGI
+730 PYFSLDGI
-738 TKNSDAAKAIKE
+738 TKNSEASKAIKA
-750 FARQCVD
+750 FATQCVD
-757 HIKMRE
+757 QIKMRE

-783 AWWRDGANWVSPS
+783 SWWRDGANSVSPS
-796 NIFTLIATAASAN
+796 QIFTLIASAASAH
-809 GGRLISDVAAPDE
+809 GGRLISDVSAPDDDAD
-822 TCENPTLENPQTAA
+822 NPTLENPLTAI

-843 DKRAQFDAAIERVN
+843 DKRAQFDAAIELVN
-857 ASQVH
+857 ASDVH
-862 PLVDSTDAEVNSWIM
+862 PLIDSQDPEVNSWIM
-877 DANSLIT
+877 DAHSLIT
-884 EQRNRASDVV
+884 EVRNRAADVLEV
-894 TVALPTRLS
+894 SLPSRMS
-903 TSTLVALH
+903 TSTMVALH

-942 VEQQFTDPAT
+942 VERQFTDAAT
-952 LFGEEYLDY
+952 LFGDEYLDY

-971 EDLKAAWLKSVY
+971 ENLKAAWLKSTF

-1001 VLVRGRIDA
+1001 VLIRGRIDA
-1010 VYKNPDGDGFQ
+1010 VYADGDGFQ

-1032 GRSAQ
+1032 GKSAQ

-1056 KVSAAFHYVPTG
+1056 KISAAFHYVPTG
-1068 ITDQPADLLDEA
+1068 ITDSPSDLLDET
-1080 ALIALISSVDEAQ
+1080 ALIALISNVQTQAD

>member
-1 MMANTGNMPEALDV
+1 M
-15 AGSKHAPEA
+15 SEA
-24 KYTPEEIIAKLQAH
+24 KYSPEEIIAKLQAH

-126 HITTHSTAVTTYHS
+126 HITSTSTAVTTYHS

-154 IDADAEPLGEAAIW
+154 IDADADPLGEAAIW

-195 LLGLSKFMLEHQVA
+195 LLGLSKLMLEHQVK
-209 ASDIKTI
+209 ASDIEVI
-216 GDEMLERLQALA
+216 GNEMLEKLQLLA

-267 DDQMSLAADIAQN
+267 DDQMSLAADIAEN
-280 FVDVGTLERG
+280 FEDVGALERG
-290 KFTVVLLDE
+290 KYTVVLLDE

-309 MLSSLFGNSVS
+309 MLSSLYGA
-320 ETGHPVMAVGDPSQ
+320 GHPVMAVGDPSQ

-359 QTGIEQ
+359 QTGIQQ
-365 FSLPTTFRNDKII
+365 FSLPTTFRNDTII
-378 LAAANTISE
+378 LAAANTISAE
-387 QIKADGGQQVVELE
+387 IKAAGGQQVVELE

-430 KALWNPESNKS
+430 KALWNPDDNKS
-441 FAVLVRKRSQIASIE
+441 FAVLVRKRSQITSIE
-456 NALHEQGLPV
+456 NALREHGLPV

-486 MKIITDPDSG
+486 MKIITDPDAG

-514 IAALGTFSRE
+514 IAALGAFSRE
-524 RATAMHA
+524 RAKAMHT

-554 SGSIIDAL
+554 AGSIIDAL
-562 DEISSAHK
+562 DEITAAKKSS
-570 HTFSEV
+570 FSDL
-576 GYKRLV
+576 GYQRLLA
-582 VFAQDLRRLRSRAG
+582 FAQDLRRLRSRAG
-596 GQITDLITEI
+596 GQITDLVSEI
-606 ENYLTLESELTL
+606 ENYLTLESEITL
-618 REGSQSG
+618 REGLQTG

-632 LDEAAKFE
+632 LDEASKFE

-646 SAFLDWLDI
+646 SAFLDWLDV

-689 VVAIPGLSEGTFPGV
+689 VVAVPGLSEGTFPGV
-704 NRSDPDNWLKNEK
+704 NKSDPDNWLKNEK

-730 PHFTLDGI
+730 PHFTLDGV
-738 TKNSDAAKAIKE
+738 TKNSEAGKLIRE
-750 FARQCVD
+750 FGTQCVD
-757 HIKMRE
+757 RIKMRE

-768 YVAVTRARTHLICTT
+768 YVAVTRARTHLLCTT
-783 AWWRDGANWVSPS
+783 AWWRDGAKAVSPS
-796 NIFTLIATAASAN
+796 QIFTLIASSASAN
-809 GGRLISDVAAPDE
+809 GGRLISDVAPPEDDA
-822 TCENPTLENPQTAA
+822 ENPTLENPVTAE

-843 DKRAQFDAAIERVN
+843 DKRAQFDAAMELVL
-857 ASQVH
+857 SSDVH
-862 PLVDSTDAEVNSWIM
+862 PLIDSQDSEVNSWIM
-877 DANSLIT
+877 DAHSLIT
-884 EQRNRASDVV
+884 EQRNRASDGVE
-894 TVALPTRLS
+894 VALPSRMS

-911 ENPQELAL
+911 EDPAELAL

-942 VEQQFTDPAT
+942 VERQFTDAAT
-952 LFGEEYLDY
+952 LFGDEYLDY

-971 EDLKAAWLKSVY
+971 EDLKAAWLKSEF

-996 TTIAG
+996 TTIGG
-1001 VLVRGRIDA
+1001 VLIRGRIDA
-1010 VYKNPDGDGFQ
+1010 IYADGDGFQ

-1032 GRSAQ
+1032 GKSAQ

-1056 KVSAAFHYVPTG
+1056 KISAAFHYVPTG

-1080 ALIALISSVDEAQ
+1080 ALIALIGSVDTLTQ

>member
-1 MMANTGNMPEALDV
+1 MTKAQ
-15 AGSKHAPEA
+15 
-24 KYTPEEIIAKLQAH
+24 YTPEEIIEKLQK
-38 PKFGSQIKPI
+38 KFGSEIKPI
-48 TKHQSAI
+48 TEHQSAI

-88 FATPDQILGLTFT
+88 LATPDQILGLTFT

-120 QLPEFK
+120 QLEEFK
-126 HITTHSTAVTTYHS
+126 HITSTSTAVTTYHS

-154 IDADAEPLGEAAIW
+154 IDADADPLGEAAIW

-195 LLGLSKFMLEHQVA
+195 LLGLSKLMLEHQVK
-209 ASDIKTI
+209 ASDIEAI
-216 GDEMLERLQALA
+216 GNDMLEKLQLLA

-244 RNSLLPMVEAFMERR
+244 RNGLLPMVEAFMERR

-280 FVDVGTLERG
+280 FEDVGTLERG
-290 KFTVVLLDE
+290 KYTVVLLDE

-309 MLSSLFGNSVS
+309 MLSSLYG
-320 ETGHPVMAVGDPSQ
+320 TGHPVMAVGDPSQ

-350 HKYFPKAAG
+350 SKYFPKAQG
-359 QTGIEQ
+359 QTGTEE
-365 FSLPTTFRNDKII
+365 FSLPRTFRNDKII
-378 LAAANTISE
+378 LAAANTISAE
-387 QIKADGGQQVVELE
+387 IKAAGGQQVVELE
-401 ARNGAGEGE
+401 ARTGAGDGE
-410 LAYGVYETVETESQ
+410 LAYGIYETVETESQ

-430 KALWNPESNKS
+430 KNLWNPEEKKS
-441 FAVLVRKRSQIASIE
+441 FAVLVRKRSQIVSIE
-456 NALHEQGLPV
+456 NALREQGLPV

-486 MKIITDPDSG
+486 MKIITDPDAG
-496 SSLMRHLTGPRI
+496 SSLMRHLTGARI

-514 IAALGTFSRE
+514 IAALGAFSRE
-524 RATAMHA
+524 RAKAMHA

-562 DEISSAHK
+562 DEITSAK
-570 HTFSEV
+570 KSGFSDL
-576 GYKRLV
+576 GYQRLV
-582 VFAQDLRRLRSRAG
+582 SFAQDLRRLRSRAG
-596 GQITDLITEI
+596 GQITDLVTEI
-606 ENYLTLESELTL
+606 ENYLTLESEITL
-618 REGSQSG
+618 REGSQTG

-632 LDEAAKFE
+632 LDEASKFE

-689 VVAIPGLSEGTFPGV
+689 VVAVPGLSEGTFPGV

-730 PHFTLDGI
+730 PRFTLDGI
-738 TKNSDAAKAIKE
+738 TKNSEAAKAIKE

-783 AWWRDGANWVSPS
+783 SWWRDGANSVSPS
-796 NIFTLIATAASAN
+796 NIFTLISGAASAN
-809 GGRLISDVAAPDE
+809 GGRLISDVAAPDDDA
-822 TCENPTLENPQTAA
+822 ENPTLENPLTAI

-843 DKRAQFDAAIERVN
+843 DKRAQFDAAIALVN
-857 ASQVH
+857 ASDVH
-862 PLVDSTDAEVNSWIM
+862 PLVDSQDEEVNSWIM
-877 DANSLIT
+877 DAHSLIT

-894 TVALPTRLS
+894 QVALPTRLS

-911 ENPQELAL
+911 ENPHELAL

-942 VEQQFTDPAT
+942 VERQFTDAAT
-952 LFGEEYLDY
+952 LFGDEYLDY

-971 EDLKAAWLKSVY
+971 EDLKAAWLKSSF

-1001 VLVRGRIDA
+1001 VLIRGRIDA
-1010 VYKNPDGDGFQ
+1010 IYRDGDGFQ

-1032 GRSAQ
+1032 GKSAQ

-1056 KVSAAFHYVPTG
+1056 KISAAFHYVPTG
-1068 ITDQPADLLDEA
+1068 VTDQPADLLDEA
-1080 ALIALISSVDEAQ
+1080 ALIALITAVDLQQ

>member
-1 MMANTGNMPEALDV
+1 M
-15 AGSKHAPEA
+15 SA
-24 KYTPEEIIAKLQAH
+24 KYTPEQIIEKLQAH

-48 TKHQSAI
+48 TSHQSSI

-120 QLPEFK
+120 QLKEFE
-126 HITTHSTAVTTYHS
+126 HITSTSTAVTTYHS

-154 IDADAEPLGEAAIW
+154 IDADADPLGEAAIW

-174 VRNWSDDSYRNDSAV
+174 VRNWSDDSYRNDSEV

-195 LLGLSKFMLEHQVA
+195 LLGLSKLMLEHQVKA
-209 ASDIKTI
+209 ADIEAI
-216 GDEMLERLQALA
+216 GNDMLGKLELLA

-244 RNSLLPMVEAFMERR
+244 RNGLLPMVEAFMERR

-280 FVDVGTLERG
+280 FQDVGTLERG
-290 KFTVVLLDE
+290 KYTVVLLDE

-309 MLSSLFGNSVS
+309 MLSSLYGA
-320 ETGHPVMAVGDPSQ
+320 GHPVMAVGDPSQ

-350 HKYFPKAAG
+350 SKYFPKAQG
-359 QTGIEQ
+359 QTGREQ

-378 LAAANTISE
+378 LAAANAISA

-401 ARNGAGEGE
+401 ARDDAGPGE
-410 LAYGVYETVETESQ
+410 LAYGIYETVETESQ

-430 KALWNPESNKS
+430 KALWNPEEKKT
-441 FAVLVRKRSQIASIE
+441 FAVLVRKRSQIPAIE
-456 NALHEQGLPV
+456 SALREQGLPV

-486 MKIITDPDSG
+486 MKIITDPDAG

-514 IAALGTFSRE
+514 IAALGAFSRE
-524 RATAMHA
+524 RAKLLHA

-554 SGSIIDAL
+554 AGSIIDAL
-562 DEISSAHK
+562 DEITSAK
-570 HTFSEV
+570 KGGFSDL
-576 GYKRLV
+576 GYQRLIS
-582 VFAQDLRRLRSRAG
+582 FAQDLRRLRSRAG

-606 ENYLTLESELTL
+606 ENYLTLESEITL
-618 REGSQSG
+618 REGTQTG

-632 LDEAAKFE
+632 LDEASKFE
-640 RSGGSV
+640 RSGGSL

-678 TVHMAKGAEWD
+678 TVHMAKGAEWH
-689 VVAIPGLSEGTFPGV
+689 VVAVPGLSDGTFPGV

-730 PHFTLDGI
+730 PRFTLDGI
-738 TKNSDAAKAIKE
+738 TKNSDAAKAIKK
-750 FARQCVD
+750 FSLQCVD

-768 YVAVTRARTHLICTT
+768 YVAVTRARTHLICT
-783 AWWRDGANWVSPS
+783 ASWWRDGANSVSPS
-796 NIFTLIATAASAN
+796 NFFTLIAGAASAN
-809 GGRLISDVAAPDE
+809 GGRLISDVAAPDDDA
-822 TCENPTLENPQTAA
+822 ENPTLENPLTAI

-843 DKRAQFDAAIERVN
+843 EKRQQFDTAMELVKQSAE
-857 ASQVH
+857 H
-862 PLVDSTDAEVNSWIM
+862 PLLNSTDSEVNSWIM
-877 DANSLIT
+877 DAHSLIT

-894 TVALPTRLS
+894 EVALPTRLS

-942 VEQQFTDPAT
+942 VERQFTDAAT
-952 LFGEEYLDY
+952 LFGDEYLDY
-961 LDPLDDDSKL
+961 LDPLEDDSKL
-971 EDLKAAWLKSVY
+971 EDLKAAWLKSSF
-983 ANRTPARVEVPFE
+983 ADRTPARVEVPFE

-1001 VLVRGRIDA
+1001 VLIRGRIDA
-1010 VYKNPDGDGFQ
+1010 IYPDGDGFQ

-1032 GRSAQ
+1032 GKSAQ

-1044 LAWAKLSGCDIS
+1044 LAWAKLSGCDVS
-1056 KVSAAFHYVPTG
+1056 KISAAFHYVPTG
-1068 ITDQPADLLDEA
+1068 VTDQPADLLDEA
-1080 ALIALISSVDEAQ
+1080 ALVALISSIQQSE

>member
-1 MMANTGNMPEALDV
+1 MSTQNDSQA
-15 AGSKHAPEA
+15 S
-24 KYTPEEIIAKLQAH
+24 YTPEEIIAKLQAH

-48 TKHQSAI
+48 TNHQSAI
-55 ISSGLEPAVVIAGA
+55 IGSGLEPAVVIAGA

-115 LRQLS
+115 LRQMS

-126 HITTHSTAVTTYHS
+126 HITSTSTAVTTYHS

-154 IDADAEPLGEAAIW
+154 IDADAQALGEAAIW

-195 LLGLSKFMLEHQVA
+195 LLGLSKLMLEHQVKA
-209 ASDIKTI
+209 ADIEAI
-216 GDEMLERLQALA
+216 GNEMLERLQSLA

-244 RNSLLPMVEAFMERR
+244 RNSLLPMVDAFMERR

-280 FVDVGTLERG
+280 FEDVGTLERG
-290 KFTVVLLDE
+290 KYKVVLLDE

-309 MLSSLFGNSVS
+309 MLSALYGNGVS

-350 HKYFPKAAG
+350 DKYFPKAAG
-359 QTGIEQ
+359 QSGKAQ
-365 FSLPTTFRNDKII
+365 FSLPTTFRNDAII
-378 LAAANTISE
+378 LAAANTISAE
-387 QIKADGGQQVVELE
+387 IKAAGGQQVVELE
-401 ARNGAGEGE
+401 ARDGAGVGE
-410 LAYGVYETVETESQ
+410 LCYGVYETVETESQ

-430 KALWNPESNKS
+430 KSLWNPENNKS
-441 FAVLVRKRSQIASIE
+441 FAVLVRKRSQIPSIE
-456 NALHEQGLPV
+456 KALREQGLPV

-486 MKIITDPDSG
+486 MRIITDPDAG
-496 SSLMRHLTGPRI
+496 SALMRHLTGPRI

-514 IAALGTFSRE
+514 IAALGAFSRE
-524 RATAMHA
+524 RAKAMHA

-539 IAAGNPDQLEADDQF
+539 IAAGNPEQLEADDQF
-554 SGSIIDAL
+554 AGSIIDAL
-562 DEISSAHK
+562 DEITSAK
-570 HTFSEV
+570 KNGFSDL
-576 GYKRLV
+576 GYQRLV
-582 VFAQDLRRLRSRAG
+582 AFAQDLRRLRSRAG
-596 GQITDLITEI
+596 GQITDLVSEI
-606 ENYLTLESELTL
+606 ENYLTLESEITL
-618 REGSQSG
+618 REGTQTG

-632 LDEAAKFE
+632 LDEASKFE

-646 SAFLDWLDI
+646 SAFLDWLDVT
-655 ASDEEG
+655 SDEG

-689 VVAIPGLSEGTFPGV
+689 VVAVPGLSEGTFPGV

-730 PHFTLDGI
+730 PYFSLDGI
-738 TKNSDAAKAIKE
+738 TKNSDAAKAIKV
-750 FARQCVD
+750 FASQCVD

-783 AWWRDGANWVSPS
+783 AWWRDGANSVSPS
-796 NIFTLIATAASAN
+796 QIFNLIASAASAH

-822 TCENPTLENPQTAA
+822 TCENPTLENPLTAV

-843 DKRAQFDAAIERVN
+843 DKRAQFDAAMELVN
-857 ASQVH
+857 SSDVH
-862 PLVDSTDAEVNSWIM
+862 PLIDSQDPEVNSWIM
-877 DANSLIT
+877 DAHSLIT
-884 EQRNRASDVV
+884 EVHNRTSDIVEV
-894 TVALPTRLS
+894 PLPSRMS

-942 VEQQFTDPAT
+942 VERQFTDAAT
-952 LFGEEYLDY
+952 LFGDEYLDY

-971 EDLKAAWLKSVY
+971 EDLKAAWLKSEF

-996 TTIAG
+996 TTIGG
-1001 VLVRGRIDA
+1001 VLIRGRIDA
-1010 VYKNPDGDGFQ
+1010 IYSDRDGFQ

-1032 GRSAQ
+1032 GKSAQ

-1056 KVSAAFHYVPTG
+1056 TISAAFHYVPTG
-1068 ITDQPADLLDEA
+1068 VTDSPSDLLDEA
-1080 ALIALISSVDEAQ
+1080 ALIALITSVEDKQ

>member
-1 MMANTGNMPEALDV
+1 MTKAQ
-15 AGSKHAPEA
+15 
-24 KYTPEEIIAKLQAH
+24 YTPEEIIEKLQK
-38 PKFGSQIKPI
+38 KFGSEIKPI
-48 TKHQSAI
+48 TEHQSAI

-88 FATPDQILGLTFT
+88 LATPDQILGLTFT

-120 QLPEFK
+120 QLEEFK
-126 HITTHSTAVTTYHS
+126 HITSTSTAVTTYHS

-154 IDADAEPLGEAAIW
+154 IDADADPLGEAAIW

-195 LLGLSKFMLEHQVA
+195 LLGLSKLMLEHQVK
-209 ASDIKTI
+209 ASDIEAI
-216 GDEMLERLQALA
+216 GNDMLEKLQLLA

-244 RNSLLPMVEAFMERR
+244 RNGLLPMVEAFMERR

-280 FVDVGTLERG
+280 FEDVGTLERG
-290 KFTVVLLDE
+290 KYTVVLLDE

-309 MLSSLFGNSVS
+309 MLSSLYG
-320 ETGHPVMAVGDPSQ
+320 TGHPVMAVGDPSQ

-350 HKYFPKAAG
+350 SKYFPKAQG
-359 QTGIEQ
+359 QTGTEE
-365 FSLPTTFRNDKII
+365 FSLPRTFRNDKII
-378 LAAANTISE
+378 LAAANTISAE
-387 QIKADGGQQVVELE
+387 IKAAGGQQVVELE
-401 ARNGAGEGE
+401 ARTGAGDGE
-410 LAYGVYETVETESQ
+410 LAYGIYETVETESQ

-430 KALWNPESNKS
+430 KALWKPEEKKS
-441 FAVLVRKRSQIASIE
+441 FAVLVRKRSQIVSIE
-456 NALHEQGLPV
+456 NALREQGLPV

-486 MKIITDPDSG
+486 MKIITDPDAG
-496 SSLMRHLTGPRI
+496 SSLMRHLTGARI

-514 IAALGTFSRE
+514 IAALGAFSRE
-524 RATAMHA
+524 RAKAMHA

-562 DEISSAHK
+562 DEITSAK
-570 HTFSEV
+570 KSGFSDL
-576 GYKRLV
+576 GYQRLV
-582 VFAQDLRRLRSRAG
+582 SFAQDLRRLRSRAG
-596 GQITDLITEI
+596 GQITDLVTEI
-606 ENYLTLESELTL
+606 ENYLTLESEITL
-618 REGSQSG
+618 REGSQTG

-632 LDEAAKFE
+632 LDEASKFE

-689 VVAIPGLSEGTFPGV
+689 VVAVPGLSEGTFPGV

-730 PHFTLDGI
+730 PRFTLDGI
-738 TKNSDAAKAIKE
+738 TKNSEAAKAIKE

-783 AWWRDGANWVSPS
+783 SWWRDGANSVSPS
-796 NIFTLIATAASAN
+796 NIFTLISGAASAN
-809 GGRLISDVAAPDE
+809 GGRLISDVAAPDDDA
-822 TCENPTLENPQTAA
+822 ENPTLENPLTAI

-843 DKRAQFDAAIERVN
+843 DKRAQFDAAIALVN
-857 ASQVH
+857 ASDVH
-862 PLVDSTDAEVNSWIM
+862 PLVDSQDEEVNSWIM
-877 DANSLIT
+877 DAHSLIT

-894 TVALPTRLS
+894 QVALPTRLS

-911 ENPQELAL
+911 ENPHELAL

-942 VEQQFTDPAT
+942 VERQFTDAAT
-952 LFGEEYLDY
+952 LFGDEYLDY

-971 EDLKAAWLKSVY
+971 EDLKAAWLKSSF

-1001 VLVRGRIDA
+1001 VLIRGRIDA
-1010 VYKNPDGDGFQ
+1010 IYRDGDGFQ

-1032 GRSAQ
+1032 GKSAQ

-1056 KVSAAFHYVPTG
+1056 KISAAFHYVPTG
-1068 ITDQPADLLDEA
+1068 VTDQPADLLDEA
-1080 ALIALISSVDEAQ
+1080 ALIALITAVDLQQ

>member
-1 MMANTGNMPEALDV
+1 M
-15 AGSKHAPEA
+15 SA
-24 KYTPEEIIAKLQAH
+24 KYTPEQIIEKLKAH

-48 TKHQSAI
+48 TSHQSSI

-120 QLPEFK
+120 QLKEFE
-126 HITTHSTAVTTYHS
+126 HITSTSTVVTTYHS

-154 IDADAEPLGEAAIW
+154 IDADADPLGEAAIW

-174 VRNWSDDSYRNDSAV
+174 VRNWSDDSYRNDSEV

-195 LLGLSKFMLEHQVA
+195 LLGLSKLMLEHQVRA
-209 ASDIKTI
+209 ADIEAI
-216 GDEMLERLQALA
+216 GNDMLGKLELLA

-244 RNSLLPMVEAFMERR
+244 RNGLLPMVEAFMGRR

-280 FVDVGTLERG
+280 FQDVGTLERG
-290 KFTVVLLDE
+290 KYTVVLLDE

-309 MLSSLFGNSVS
+309 MLSSLYGA
-320 ETGHPVMAVGDPSQ
+320 GHPVMAVGDPSQ

-350 HKYFPKAAG
+350 SKYFPKAQG
-359 QTGIEQ
+359 QTGREQ

-378 LAAANTISE
+378 LAAANAISA

-401 ARNGAGEGE
+401 ARDDAGPGE
-410 LAYGVYETVETESQ
+410 LAYGIYETVETESQ

-430 KALWNPESNKS
+430 KALWNPEEKKT
-441 FAVLVRKRSQIASIE
+441 FAVLVRKRSQIPSIE
-456 NALHEQGLPV
+456 SALREQGLPV

-486 MKIITDPDSG
+486 MKIITDPDAG

-514 IAALGTFSRE
+514 IAALGAFSRE
-524 RATAMHA
+524 RAKLLHA

-554 SGSIIDAL
+554 AGSIIDAL
-562 DEISSAHK
+562 DEITSAK
-570 HTFSEV
+570 KGGFSDL
-576 GYKRLV
+576 GYQRLIS
-582 VFAQDLRRLRSRAG
+582 FAQDLRRLRSRAG

-606 ENYLTLESELTL
+606 ENYLTLESEITL
-618 REGSQSG
+618 REGTQTG

-632 LDEAAKFE
+632 LDEASKFE
-640 RSGGSV
+640 RSGGSL

-678 TVHMAKGAEWD
+678 TVHMAKGAEWH
-689 VVAIPGLSEGTFPGV
+689 VVAVPGLSDGTFPGV

-730 PHFTLDGI
+730 PRFTLDGI

-768 YVAVTRARTHLICTT
+768 YVAVTRARTHLICT
-783 AWWRDGANWVSPS
+783 ASWWRDGANSVSPS
-796 NIFTLIATAASAN
+796 NFFTLIAGAASAN
-809 GGRLISDVAAPDE
+809 GGRLISDVAAPEDGA
-822 TCENPTLENPQTAA
+822 ENPTLENPQTAV

-843 DKRAQFDAAIERVN
+843 DKRAQFDAAIELVN
-857 ASQVH
+857 ASSVH
-862 PLVDSTDAEVNSWIM
+862 PLIDSQDPEVNSWIM
-877 DANSLIT
+877 DAHSLIT
-884 EQRNRASDVV
+884 EQRNRSSNVV
-894 TVALPTRLS
+894 EVALPTRLS

-942 VEQQFTDPAT
+942 VERQFTDAAT
-952 LFGEEYLDY
+952 LFGDEYLDY

-971 EDLKAAWLKSVY
+971 EDLKAAWLKSSF

-1001 VLVRGRIDA
+1001 VLIRGRIDA
-1010 VYKNPDGDGFQ
+1010 VYPDGDGFQ
-1021 VVDWKTGSKQL
+1021 VVDWKTGSRQL
-1032 GRSAQ
+1032 GGSAQ

-1044 LAWAKLSGCDIS
+1044 LAWAKLSGCDVS
-1056 KVSAAFHYVPTG
+1056 KISAAFHYVPTG
-1068 ITDQPADLLDEA
+1068 VTDQPADLLDEA
-1080 ALIALISSVDEAQ
+1080 ALVALISSIQQSE

>member
-1 MMANTGNMPEALDV
+1 M
-15 AGSKHAPEA
+15 SA
-24 KYTPEEIIAKLQAH
+24 KYTPEQIIEKLQAH

-48 TKHQSAI
+48 TSHQSAI

-120 QLPEFK
+120 QLKEFE
-126 HITTHSTAVTTYHS
+126 HITSTSTAVTTYHS

-154 IDADAEPLGEAAIW
+154 IDADADPLGEAAIW

-174 VRNWSDDSYRNDSAV
+174 VRNWSDDSYRNDSEV

-195 LLGLSKFMLEHQVA
+195 LLGLSKLMLEHQVKA
-209 ASDIKTI
+209 ADIEAI
-216 GDEMLERLQALA
+216 GNDMLGKLELLA

-244 RNSLLPMVEAFMERR
+244 RNGLLPMVEAFMERR

-280 FVDVGTLERG
+280 FQDVGTLERG
-290 KFTVVLLDE
+290 KYTVVLLDE

-309 MLSSLFGNSVS
+309 MLSSLYGA
-320 ETGHPVMAVGDPSQ
+320 GHPVMAVGDPSQ

-350 HKYFPKAAG
+350 SKYFPKAQG
-359 QTGIEQ
+359 QTGREQ

-378 LAAANTISE
+378 LAAANAISA

-401 ARNGAGEGE
+401 ARDDAGPGE
-410 LAYGVYETVETESQ
+410 LAYGIYETVETESQ

-430 KALWNPESNKS
+430 KALWNPEEKKT
-441 FAVLVRKRSQIASIE
+441 FAVLVRKRSQIPAIE
-456 NALHEQGLPV
+456 SALREQGLPV

-486 MKIITDPDSG
+486 MKIITDPDAG

-514 IAALGTFSRE
+514 IAALGAFSRE
-524 RATAMHA
+524 RAKLLHA

-554 SGSIIDAL
+554 AGSIIDAL
-562 DEISSAHK
+562 DEITSAK
-570 HTFSEV
+570 KGGFSDL
-576 GYKRLV
+576 GYQRLIS
-582 VFAQDLRRLRSRAG
+582 FAQDLRRLRSRAG

-606 ENYLTLESELTL
+606 ENYLTLESEITL
-618 REGSQSG
+618 REGTQTG

-632 LDEAAKFE
+632 LDEASKFE
-640 RSGGSV
+640 RSGGSL

-678 TVHMAKGAEWD
+678 TVHMAKGAEWH
-689 VVAIPGLSEGTFPGV
+689 VVAVPGLSDGTFPGV

-730 PHFTLDGI
+730 PRFTLDGI
-738 TKNSDAAKAIKE
+738 TKNSDAAKAIKK
-750 FARQCVD
+750 FSLQCVD

-768 YVAVTRARTHLICTT
+768 YVAVTRARTHLICT
-783 AWWRDGANWVSPS
+783 ASWWRDGANSVSPS
-796 NIFTLIATAASAN
+796 NFFTLIAGAASAN
-809 GGRLISDVAAPDE
+809 GGRLISDVAAPDDDA
-822 TCENPTLENPQTAA
+822 ENPTLENPLTAN

-843 DKRAQFDAAIERVN
+843 DRRAQFNAAIELVN
-857 ASQVH
+857 ASNVH
-862 PLVDSTDAEVNSWIM
+862 PLVASQDLEVNSWIM
-877 DANSLIT
+877 DAHSLIT
-884 EQRNRASDVV
+884 EQRNRGSDVV
-894 TVALPTRLS
+894 QVSLPTRLS

-942 VEQQFTDPAT
+942 VERQFTEAAT
-952 LFGEEYLDY
+952 LFGDEYLDY
-961 LDPLDDDSKL
+961 LDPLEDDSKL
-971 EDLKAAWLKSVY
+971 EDLKAAWLKSSF
-983 ANRTPARVEVPFE
+983 ADRTPARVEVPFE

-1001 VLVRGRIDA
+1001 VLIRGRIDA
-1010 VYKNPDGDGFQ
+1010 IYPDGDGFQ

-1032 GRSAQ
+1032 GKSAQ

-1056 KVSAAFHYVPTG
+1056 KISAAFHYVPTG
-1068 ITDQPADLLDEA
+1068 VTDQPADLLDEA
-1080 ALIALISSVDEAQ
+1080 ALIALITAVDLQQ

>member
-1 MMANTGNMPEALDV
+1 M
-15 AGSKHAPEA
+15 SA

-126 HITTHSTAVTTYHS
+126 HITSTSTAVTTYHS

-154 IDADAEPLGEAAIW
+154 IDADADPLGEAAIW

-195 LLGLSKFMLEHQVA
+195 LLGLSKLMLEHQVKA
-209 ASDIKTI
+209 ADIEAI
-216 GDEMLERLQALA
+216 GNEMLEKLQLLG

-234 TRAVARAMRQ
+234 TRAVARAMQQ
-244 RNSLLPMVEAFMERR
+244 RNSLLPMVETFMERR

-267 DDQMSLAADIAQN
+267 DDQMSLAADIAEN
-280 FVDVGTLERG
+280 FEDVGALERG
-290 KFTVVLLDE
+290 KYTVVLLDE

-309 MLSSLFGNSVS
+309 MLSSLYGA
-320 ETGHPVMAVGDPSQ
+320 GHPVMAVGDPSQ

-350 HKYFPKAAG
+350 QKYFPKAQG
-359 QTGIEQ
+359 QIGVEQ
-365 FSLPTTFRNDKII
+365 FSLPTTFRNDTII
-378 LAAANTISE
+378 LNAANAISA

-401 ARNGAGEGE
+401 ARTGAGAGE
-410 LAYGVYETVETESQ
+410 LAYGIYETVETESQ

-430 KALWNPESNKS
+430 KALWNPDDNKS

-456 NALHEQGLPV
+456 NALREQGLPV

-486 MKIITDPDSG
+486 MKIITDPDAG

-514 IAALGTFSRE
+514 IAVLGGFSRE
-524 RATAMHA
+524 RAKAMHA

-554 SGSIIDAL
+554 AGSIIDAL
-562 DEISSAHK
+562 DEITTAKKSG
-570 HTFSEV
+570 FSDL
-576 GYKRLV
+576 GYQRLV
-582 VFAQDLRRLRSRAG
+582 TFAQDLRRLRSRAG
-596 GQITDLITEI
+596 GQITDLVTEI
-606 ENYLTLESELTL
+606 ENYLTLESEITL
-618 REGSQSG
+618 REGTQTG

-632 LDEAAKFE
+632 LDEASKFE

-646 SAFLDWLDI
+646 SAFLDWLDV

-689 VVAIPGLSEGTFPGV
+689 VVAVPGLSEGTFPGV

-730 PHFTLDGI
+730 PYFTLDGI
-738 TKNSDAAKAIKE
+738 TKNSDASKAIKA
-750 FARQCVD
+750 FASECVD
-757 HIKMRE
+757 TIKMRE

-783 AWWRDGANWVSPS
+783 SWWRDGSKSVSPS
-796 NIFTLIATAASAN
+796 NIFALIAGAASSH
-809 GGRLISDVAAPDE
+809 GGRLISDIAAPEDGV
-822 TCENPTLENPQTAA
+822 ENPTLENPLTAV

-843 DKRAQFDAAIERVN
+843 DKRVQFDAAIELVN
-857 ASQVH
+857 ASEVH
-862 PLVDSTDAEVNSWIM
+862 PLIDSQDSEVNSWIM
-877 DANSLIT
+877 DAHSLIT
-884 EQRNRASDVV
+884 EQRKRAIDVV
-894 TVALPTRLS
+894 EVALPSRLS

-942 VEQQFTDPAT
+942 VERQFTDAAT
-952 LFGEEYLDY
+952 LFGDEYLDY

-971 EDLKAAWLKSVY
+971 EDLKAAWLKSAF

-1001 VLVRGRIDA
+1001 VLIRGRIDA
-1010 VYKNPDGDGFQ
+1010 IYADGDGFQ

-1032 GRSAQ
+1032 GKSAQ

-1056 KVSAAFHYVPTG
+1056 KISAAFHYVPTG
-1068 ITDQPADLLDEA
+1068 VTDQPADLLDEA
-1080 ALIALISSVDEAQ
+1080 ALTDLIRSIDQA

>member
-1 MMANTGNMPEALDV
+1 MTPE
-15 AGSKHAPEA
+15 SIQPQ
-24 KYTPEEIIAKLQAH
+24 YTPEQIIAKLQAH

-126 HITTHSTAVTTYHS
+126 HITSTSTAVTTYHS

-195 LLGLSKFMLEHQVA
+195 LLGLSKLMLEHQVKA
-209 ASDIKTI
+209 ADIESI
-216 GDEMLERLQALA
+216 GNEMLERLEAL
-228 GSTNED
+228 GGDTNDE
-234 TRAVARAMRQ
+234 TRKVARAMRQ

-280 FVDVGTLERG
+280 FEDVGVLERG
-290 KFTVVLLDE
+290 KYKVVLLDE

-309 MLSSLFGNSVS
+309 MLSSLYGA
-320 ETGHPVMAVGDPSQ
+320 GHPVMAVGDPSQ

-350 HKYFPKAAG
+350 HKYFPKAPG

-365 FSLPTTFRNDKII
+365 FSLPTTFRNDAII
-378 LAAANTISE
+378 LAAANSISA

-401 ARNGAGEGE
+401 ARDGAGAGE
-410 LAYGVYETVETESQ
+410 LCYGIYETVETESQ

-430 KALWNPESNKS
+430 KALWNPAEGKS

-456 NALHEQGLPV
+456 NALREQGLPV

-486 MKIITDPDSG
+486 MKIITDPDAG

-514 IAALGTFSRE
+514 IAALGAFSRE
-524 RATAMHA
+524 RAKAMHA

-539 IAAGNPDQLEADDQF
+539 IAAGNPEQLEADDQF
-554 SGSIIDAL
+554 AGSIIDAL
-562 DEISSAHK
+562 DEIVSAK
-570 HTFSEV
+570 KSGFSDL
-576 GYKRLV
+576 GYQRLLT
-582 VFAQDLRRLRSRAG
+582 FAQDLRRLRSRAG
-596 GQITDLITEI
+596 GQITDLISEI
-606 ENYLTLESELTL
+606 ENYLTLESEITL
-618 REGSQSG
+618 REGSQTG

-632 LDEAAKFE
+632 LDEASKFE

-646 SAFLDWLDI
+646 SAFLDWLDV

-689 VVAIPGLSEGTFPGV
+689 VVAVPGLSEGTFPGV
-704 NRSDPDNWLKNEK
+704 NKSDPDNWLKNEK

-730 PHFTLDGI
+730 PYFSLDGI
-738 TKNSDAAKAIKE
+738 TKNSEASKAIKA
-750 FARQCVD
+750 FATQCVD
-757 HIKMRE
+757 QIKMRE

-783 AWWRDGANWVSPS
+783 SWWRDGANSVSPS
-796 NIFTLIATAASAN
+796 QIFTLIASAASAH
-809 GGRLISDVAAPDE
+809 GGRLISDVSAPDDDAD
-822 TCENPTLENPQTAA
+822 NPTLENPLTAI

-843 DKRAQFDAAIERVN
+843 DKRAQFDAAIELVN
-857 ASQVH
+857 ASDVH
-862 PLVDSTDAEVNSWIM
+862 PLIDSQDPEVNSWIM
-877 DANSLIT
+877 DAHSLIT
-884 EQRNRASDVV
+884 EVRNRAADVLEV
-894 TVALPTRLS
+894 SLPSRMS
-903 TSTLVALH
+903 TSTMVALH

-942 VEQQFTDPAT
+942 VERQFTDAAT
-952 LFGEEYLDY
+952 LFGDEYLDY

-971 EDLKAAWLKSVY
+971 EDLKAAWLKSTF

-1001 VLVRGRIDA
+1001 VLIRGRIDA
-1010 VYKNPDGDGFQ
+1010 VYADGDGFQ

-1032 GRSAQ
+1032 GKSAQ

-1056 KVSAAFHYVPTG
+1056 KISAAFHYVPTG
-1068 ITDQPADLLDEA
+1068 ITDSPSDLLDET
-1080 ALIALISSVDEAQ
+1080 ALIALISNVQTQAD

>member
-1 MMANTGNMPEALDV
+1 MSNSP
-15 AGSKHAPEA
+15 

-88 FATPDQILGLTFT
+88 FAAPDQILGLTFT

-126 HITTHSTAVTTYHS
+126 YITTTSTAVTTYHS

-174 VRNWSDDSYRNDSAV
+174 VRNWHDDSYRNDSAV

-195 LLGLSKFMLEHQVA
+195 LLGLSKFMLEHQVKA
-209 ASDIKTI
+209 ADIETI
-216 GDEMLERLQALA
+216 DNEMLEDLQKLS
-228 GSTNED
+228 GSTNEEV
-234 TRAVARAMRQ
+234 RSVARAMQQ
-244 RNSLLPMVEAFMERR
+244 RNGLLPMVATFMERR
-259 KAAGELSF
+259 KAAGEFSF
-267 DDQMSLAADIAQN
+267 DDQMSLAADIAEN
-280 FVDVGTLERG
+280 FADVGALERG
-290 KFTVVLLDE
+290 KYTVVLLDE

-309 MLSSLFGNSVS
+309 MLSALYGDLVS
-320 ETGHPVMAVGDPSQ
+320 STGHPVMAVGDPSQ

-350 HKYFPKAAG
+350 GKYFPKAAG
-359 QTGIEQ
+359 QTGIDQ

-378 LAAANTISE
+378 LAAANEIGTH
-387 QIKADGGQQVVELE
+387 IKIAGGQQVVQLE
-401 ARNGAGEGE
+401 ARIGAGAGQ
-410 LAYGVYETVETESQ
+410 LAYGVYETIETEAL
-424 AIAEYF
+424 AIGEYF
-430 KALWNPESNKS
+430 KDLWNPVIGKS
-441 FAVLVRKRSQIASIE
+441 FAVLVRKRSQIPAIE
-456 NALHEQGLPV
+456 NALREQGLPV

-486 MKIITDPDSG
+486 MKLITDPDAG
-496 SSLMRHLTGPRI
+496 SALMRHLTGPRI

-514 IAALGTFSRE
+514 IAALGRFSRE
-524 RATAMHA
+524 RAQTMHA

-554 SGSIIDAL
+554 AGSIIDAL
-562 DEISSAHK
+562 DEIATAKKSG
-570 HTFSEV
+570 FSDI
-576 GYKRLV
+576 GYQRLV
-582 VFAQDLRRLRSRAG
+582 IFAQDLRRLRARSG
-596 GQITDLITEI
+596 GQIIDLISEI
-606 ENYLTLESELTL
+606 ENYLALESEITL
-618 REGSQSG
+618 REGSQTG

-640 RSGGSV
+640 RSGGSI
-646 SAFLDWLDI
+646 SAFLDWLDV

-689 VVAIPGLSEGTFPGV
+689 VVAVPGLSEGTFPGV

-717 HVPFALRGDAHEL
+717 HVPFALRGDAREL
-730 PHFTLDGI
+730 PQFSLAGI
-738 TKNSDAAKAIKE
+738 EKNSDAAKAIKA
-750 FARQCVD
+750 FSAACVD
-757 HIKMRE
+757 QIKMRE

-768 YVAVTRARTHLICTT
+768 YVAVTRARTHLLCT
-783 AWWRDGANWVSPS
+783 ASWWRDGSKAVAPS
-796 NIFTLIATAASAN
+796 SIFTIIATSAAAN
-809 GGRLISDVAAPDE
+809 GGQLISDIAAPDE
-822 TCENPTLENPQTAA
+822 DSKNPTLETPQTAA
-836 WPRDYLG
+836 WPRDFLG
-843 DKRAQFDAAIERVN
+843 DRRAQFDDAINKVQSSTAHAFE
-857 ASQVH
+857 ASADPVI
-862 PLVDSTDAEVNSWIM
+862 NSWIT
-877 DANSLIT
+877 DAQSLIT
-884 EQRNRASDVV
+884 EQLKQKNEV
-894 TVALPTRLS
+894 TEVALPTRLS
-903 TSTLVALH
+903 TSTLVSLA

-927 GQDQYSR
+927 GQDPYSR

-942 VEQQFTDPAT
+942 VERQFTDAAT
-952 LFGEEYLDY
+952 LFGDEYLDY

-971 EDLKAAWLKSVY
+971 EDLKSAWLKSSF

-1001 VLVRGRIDA
+1001 VLIRGRIDA
-1010 VYKNPDGDGFQ
+1010 IYKDPTGDGFQ

-1032 GRSAQ
+1032 GKSAQ

-1044 LAWAKLSGCDIS
+1044 LAWAKLSGCDIW
-1056 KVSAAFHYVPTG
+1056 KISAAFHYVPTG

-1080 ALIALISSVDEAQ
+1080 ALITLISTVALQVN

>member
-1 MMANTGNMPEALDV
+1 MTD
-15 AGSKHAPEA
+15 A
-24 KYTPEEIIAKLQAH
+24 KYTPEQIIAKLQAH

-126 HITTHSTAVTTYHS
+126 HITSTSTAVTTYHS

-195 LLGLSKFMLEHQVA
+195 LLGLSKLMLEHQVKA
-209 ASDIKTI
+209 ADIESI
-216 GDEMLERLQALA
+216 GNEMLERLEAL
-228 GSTNED
+228 GGDTNDE
-234 TRAVARAMRQ
+234 TRKVARAMRQ

-280 FVDVGTLERG
+280 FEDVGVLERG
-290 KFTVVLLDE
+290 KYKVVLLDE

-309 MLSSLFGNSVS
+309 MLSSLYGA
-320 ETGHPVMAVGDPSQ
+320 GHPVMAVGDPSQ

-365 FSLPTTFRNDKII
+365 FSLPTTFRNDAII
-378 LAAANTISE
+378 LAAANSISA

-401 ARNGAGEGE
+401 ARDGAGAGE
-410 LAYGVYETVETESQ
+410 LCYGIYETLETESQ

-430 KALWNPESNKS
+430 KALWNPAEGKS

-456 NALHEQGLPV
+456 NALREQGLPV

-486 MKIITDPDSG
+486 MKIITDPDAG

-514 IAALGTFSRE
+514 IAALGAFSRE
-524 RATAMHA
+524 RAKAMHA

-539 IAAGNPDQLEADDQF
+539 IAAGNPEQLEADDQF
-554 SGSIIDAL
+554 AGSIIDAL
-562 DEISSAHK
+562 DEIVSAK
-570 HTFSEV
+570 KSGFSDL
-576 GYKRLV
+576 GYQRLLT
-582 VFAQDLRRLRSRAG
+582 FAQDLRRLRSRAG
-596 GQITDLITEI
+596 GQITDLISEI
-606 ENYLTLESELTL
+606 ENYLTLESEITL
-618 REGSQSG
+618 REGSQTG

-632 LDEAAKFE
+632 LDEASKFE

-646 SAFLDWLDI
+646 SAFLDWLDV

-689 VVAIPGLSEGTFPGV
+689 VVAVPGLSEGTFPGV
-704 NRSDPDNWLKNEK
+704 NKSDPDNWLKNEK

-730 PHFTLDGI
+730 PYFSLDGI
-738 TKNSDAAKAIKE
+738 TKNSEASKAIKA
-750 FARQCVD
+750 FATQCVD
-757 HIKMRE
+757 QIKMRE

-783 AWWRDGANWVSPS
+783 SWWRDGANSVSPS
-796 NIFTLIATAASAN
+796 QIFTLIASAASAH
-809 GGRLISDVAAPDE
+809 GGRLISDVSVPDDDAD
-822 TCENPTLENPQTAA
+822 NPTLENPLTAI

-843 DKRAQFDAAIERVN
+843 DKRAEFDAAIELVN
-857 ASQVH
+857 ASDVR
-862 PLVDSTDAEVNSWIM
+862 PLIDSQDPEVNSWIM
-877 DANSLIT
+877 DAHSLIT
-884 EQRNRASDVV
+884 EVRNRASDVLEV
-894 TVALPTRLS
+894 PLPSRMS
-903 TSTLVALH
+903 TSTMVALH

-942 VEQQFTDPAT
+942 VERQFTDAAT
-952 LFGEEYLDY
+952 LFGDEYLDY

-971 EDLKAAWLKSVY
+971 ENLKAAWLKSTF

-1001 VLVRGRIDA
+1001 VLIRGRIDA
-1010 VYKNPDGDGFQ
+1010 VYADGDGFQ

-1032 GRSAQ
+1032 GKSAQ

-1056 KVSAAFHYVPTG
+1056 KISAAFHYVPTG
-1068 ITDQPADLLDEA
+1068 ITDSPSDLLDET
-1080 ALIALISSVDEAQ
+1080 ALIALISNVQTQAD

>member
-1 MMANTGNMPEALDV
+1 M
-15 AGSKHAPEA
+15 SA

-126 HITTHSTAVTTYHS
+126 HITSTSTAVTTYHS

-154 IDADAEPLGEAAIW
+154 IDADADPLGEAAIW

-195 LLGLSKFMLEHQVA
+195 LLGLSKLMLEHQVKA
-209 ASDIKTI
+209 ADIEAI
-216 GDEMLERLQALA
+216 GNEMLEKLQLLG

-234 TRAVARAMRQ
+234 TRAVARAMQQ
-244 RNSLLPMVEAFMERR
+244 RNSLLPMVETFMERR

-280 FVDVGTLERG
+280 FEDVGALERG
-290 KFTVVLLDE
+290 KYTVVLLDE

-309 MLSSLFGNSVS
+309 MLSSLYGA
-320 ETGHPVMAVGDPSQ
+320 GHPVMAVGDPSQ

-350 HKYFPKAAG
+350 HKYFPKAQG

-365 FSLPTTFRNDKII
+365 FSLPTTFRNDTII
-378 LAAANTISE
+378 LTAANAISA

-401 ARNGAGEGE
+401 ARDGAGAGE
-410 LAYGVYETVETESQ
+410 LAYGIYETVETESQ

-430 KALWNPESNKS
+430 KQLWNPADNKS
-441 FAVLVRKRSQIASIE
+441 FAVLVRKRSQITSIE
-456 NALHEQGLPV
+456 NALREQGLPV

-486 MKIITDPDSG
+486 MKIITDPDAG

-514 IAALGTFSRE
+514 IAALGGFSRE
-524 RATAMHA
+524 RAKAMHA

-554 SGSIIDAL
+554 AGSIIDAL
-562 DEISSAHK
+562 DEIASAK
-570 HTFSEV
+570 KSGFSDV
-576 GYKRLV
+576 GYQRLV
-582 VFAQDLRRLRSRAG
+582 TFAQDLRRLRSRAG
-596 GQITDLITEI
+596 GQITDLVTEI
-606 ENYLTLESELTL
+606 ENYLTLESEITL
-618 REGSQSG
+618 REGTQTG

-632 LDEAAKFE
+632 LDEASKFE

-646 SAFLDWLDI
+646 SAFLDWLNV

-689 VVAIPGLSEGTFPGV
+689 VVAVPGLSEGTFPGV
-704 NRSDPDNWLKNEK
+704 NKSDPDNWLKNEK

-730 PHFTLDGI
+730 PHFSLDGI
-738 TKNSDAAKAIKE
+738 IKNSDASKAIKA
-750 FARQCVD
+750 FASQCVD
-757 HIKMRE
+757 QIKMRE

-783 AWWRDGANWVSPS
+783 SWWRDGSRSVSPS
-796 NIFTLIATAASAN
+796 NIFTLIAGAASAN
-809 GGRLISDVAAPDE
+809 GGRLISDVAPPEDGV
-822 TCENPTLENPQTAA
+822 ENPTLENPQMAI

-843 DKRAQFDAAIERVN
+843 DKRAQFDAAIELVN
-857 ASQVH
+857 QSEVH
-862 PLVDSTDAEVNSWIM
+862 PLIDSKDFEVNSWIM
-877 DANSLIT
+877 DAHSLIT
-884 EQRNRASDVV
+884 EQRKRAIDLVE
-894 TVALPTRLS
+894 VALPTRLS

-942 VEQQFTDPAT
+942 VERQFTDAAT
-952 LFGEEYLDY
+952 LFGDEYLDY

-971 EDLKAAWLKSVY
+971 EDLKAAWLKSSF

-1001 VLVRGRIDA
+1001 VLIRGRIDA
-1010 VYKNPDGDGFQ
+1010 IYSDGDGFQ

-1032 GRSAQ
+1032 GKSAQ

-1056 KVSAAFHYVPTG
+1056 KISAAFHYVPTG
-1068 ITDQPADLLDEA
+1068 VTDQPADLLDEA
-1080 ALIALISSVDEAQ
+1080 ALIALISNVQTQAI

>member
-1 MMANTGNMPEALDV
+1 MTKAQ
-15 AGSKHAPEA
+15 
-24 KYTPEEIIAKLQAH
+24 YTPEEIIEKLQK
-38 PKFGSQIKPI
+38 KFGSEIKPI
-48 TKHQSAI
+48 TEHQSAI

-88 FATPDQILGLTFT
+88 LATPDQILGLTFT

-120 QLPEFK
+120 QLEEFK
-126 HITTHSTAVTTYHS
+126 HITSTSTAVTTYHS

-154 IDADAEPLGEAAIW
+154 IDADADPLGEAAIW

-195 LLGLSKFMLEHQVA
+195 LLGLSKLMLEHQVK
-209 ASDIKTI
+209 ASDIEII
-216 GDEMLERLQALA
+216 GNDMLEKLQTLA

-244 RNSLLPMVEAFMERR
+244 RNGLLPMVEAFMERR

-280 FVDVGTLERG
+280 FEDVGTLERG
-290 KFTVVLLDE
+290 KYTVVLLDE

-309 MLSSLFGNSVS
+309 MLSSLYGA
-320 ETGHPVMAVGDPSQ
+320 GHPVMAVGDPSQ

-350 HKYFPKAAG
+350 SKYFPKAQG
-359 QTGIEQ
+359 QTGTEE
-365 FSLPTTFRNDKII
+365 FSLPRTFRNDKII
-378 LAAANTISE
+378 LAAANTISAE
-387 QIKADGGQQVVELE
+387 IKAAGGQQVVELE
-401 ARNGAGEGE
+401 ARTGAGDGE
-410 LAYGVYETVETESQ
+410 LAYGIYETVETESQ

-430 KALWNPESNKS
+430 KALWNPEEKKS
-441 FAVLVRKRSQIASIE
+441 FAVLVRKRSQIVSIE
-456 NALHEQGLPV
+456 NALREQGLPV

-486 MKIITDPDSG
+486 MKIITDPDAG
-496 SSLMRHLTGPRI
+496 SSLMRHLTGARI

-514 IAALGTFSRE
+514 IAALGAFSRE
-524 RATAMHA
+524 RAKAMHA

-562 DEISSAHK
+562 DEITSAK
-570 HTFSEV
+570 KSGFSDL
-576 GYKRLV
+576 GYQRLV
-582 VFAQDLRRLRSRAG
+582 TFAQDLRRLRSRAG
-596 GQITDLITEI
+596 GQITDLVTEI
-606 ENYLTLESELTL
+606 ENYLTLESEITL
-618 REGSQSG
+618 REGSQTG

-632 LDEAAKFE
+632 LDEASKFE

-689 VVAIPGLSEGTFPGV
+689 VVAVPGLCEGTFPGV

-730 PHFTLDGI
+730 PRFTLDGI
-738 TKNSDAAKAIKE
+738 TKNSEAAKAIKE

-783 AWWRDGANWVSPS
+783 SWWRDGANSVSPS
-796 NIFTLIATAASAN
+796 NIFTLIAGAASAN
-809 GGRLISDVAAPDE
+809 GGRLISDVAAPDDDA
-822 TCENPTLENPQTAA
+822 ENPTLENPLTAI

-843 DKRAQFDAAIERVN
+843 DKRAQFDAAIALVN
-857 ASQVH
+857 ASDVH
-862 PLVDSTDAEVNSWIM
+862 PLVDSQDEEVNSWIM
-877 DANSLIT
+877 DAHSLIT

-894 TVALPTRLS
+894 QVALPTRLS

-942 VEQQFTDPAT
+942 VERQFTDAAT
-952 LFGEEYLDY
+952 LFGDEYLDY

-971 EDLKAAWLKSVY
+971 EDLKAAWLKSSF

-1001 VLVRGRIDA
+1001 VLIRGRIDA
-1010 VYKNPDGDGFQ
+1010 IYRDGDGFQ

-1032 GRSAQ
+1032 GKSAQ

-1056 KVSAAFHYVPTG
+1056 KISAAFHYVPTG
-1068 ITDQPADLLDEA
+1068 VTDQPADLLDEA
-1080 ALIALISSVDEAQ
+1080 ALIALITAVDLQQ

>member
-1 MMANTGNMPEALDV
+1 MTD
-15 AGSKHAPEA
+15 A
-24 KYTPEEIIAKLQAH
+24 KYTPEQIIAKLQAH

-126 HITTHSTAVTTYHS
+126 HITSTSTAVTTYHS

-195 LLGLSKFMLEHQVA
+195 LLGLSKLMLEHQVKA
-209 ASDIKTI
+209 ADIESI
-216 GDEMLERLQALA
+216 GNEMLERLEAL
-228 GSTNED
+228 GGDTNDE
-234 TRAVARAMRQ
+234 TRKVARAMHQ

-280 FVDVGTLERG
+280 FEDVGVLERG
-290 KFTVVLLDE
+290 KYKVVLLDE

-309 MLSSLFGNSVS
+309 MLSSLYGA
-320 ETGHPVMAVGDPSQ
+320 GHPVMAVGDPSQ

-350 HKYFPKAAG
+350 HKYFPKAPG

-365 FSLPTTFRNDKII
+365 FSLPTTFRNDAII
-378 LAAANTISE
+378 LAAANSISA

-401 ARNGAGEGE
+401 ARDGAGAGE
-410 LAYGVYETVETESQ
+410 LCYGIYETVETESQ

-430 KALWNPESNKS
+430 KALWNPAEGKS

-456 NALHEQGLPV
+456 NALREQGLPV

-486 MKIITDPDSG
+486 MKIITDPDAG

-514 IAALGTFSRE
+514 IAALGAFSRE
-524 RATAMHA
+524 RAKAMHA

-539 IAAGNPDQLEADDQF
+539 IAAGNPEQLEADDQF
-554 SGSIIDAL
+554 AGSIIDAL
-562 DEISSAHK
+562 DEIASTKKSG
-570 HTFSEV
+570 FSDL
-576 GYKRLV
+576 GYQRLLT
-582 VFAQDLRRLRSRAG
+582 FAQGLRRLRSRAG
-596 GQITDLITEI
+596 GQITDLISEI
-606 ENYLTLESELTL
+606 ENYLTLESEITL
-618 REGSQSG
+618 REGSQTG

-632 LDEAAKFE
+632 LDEASKFE

-646 SAFLDWLDI
+646 SAFLDWLDV

-689 VVAIPGLSEGTFPGV
+689 VVAVPGLSEGTFPGV
-704 NRSDPDNWLKNEK
+704 NKSDPDNWLKNEK

-730 PHFTLDGI
+730 PNFSLEGI
-738 TKNSDAAKAIKE
+738 TKNSEASKAIKA
-750 FARQCVD
+750 FATQCVD
-757 HIKMRE
+757 QIKMRE

-783 AWWRDGANWVSPS
+783 SWWRDGANSVSPS
-796 NIFTLIATAASAN
+796 QIFTLIASAASAH
-809 GGRLISDVAAPDE
+809 GGRLISDVSAPDDDAD
-822 TCENPTLENPQTAA
+822 NPTLENPLTAI

-843 DKRAQFDAAIERVN
+843 DKRAQFDAAIELVN
-857 ASQVH
+857 ASDVH
-862 PLVDSTDAEVNSWIM
+862 PLIDSQDPEVNSWIM
-877 DANSLIT
+877 DAHSLIT
-884 EQRNRASDVV
+884 EVRNRASDVLEV
-894 TVALPTRLS
+894 PLPSRMS
-903 TSTLVALH
+903 TSTMVALH

-942 VEQQFTDPAT
+942 VERQFTDAAT
-952 LFGEEYLDY
+952 LFGDEYLDY

-971 EDLKAAWLKSVY
+971 EDLKAAWLKSTF

-1001 VLVRGRIDA
+1001 VLIRGRIDA
-1010 VYKNPDGDGFQ
+1010 VYADGDGFQ

-1032 GRSAQ
+1032 GKSAQ

-1056 KVSAAFHYVPTG
+1056 KISAAFHYVPSG
-1068 ITDQPADLLDEA
+1068 ITDSPSDLLDEA
-1080 ALIALISSVDEAQ
+1080 ALIALISNVQTQAK